1 MIELEVNNPNENQ
14 RAPYDEA
21 YLIPVNNSVDNP
33 HENQRASDD
42 EAYLTPVNNSVDVNN
57 GSVHYYS
64 TADLHGRIS
73 QHATRAALWTV

>member
-21 YLIPVNNSVDNP
+21 YLIPMNNSVNNP
-33 HENQRASDD
+33 DEHQWGSYD
-42 EAYLTPVNNSVDVNN
+42 EAYLIPVNNSVDVNN

-64 TADLHGRIS
+64 TADLHGRIG